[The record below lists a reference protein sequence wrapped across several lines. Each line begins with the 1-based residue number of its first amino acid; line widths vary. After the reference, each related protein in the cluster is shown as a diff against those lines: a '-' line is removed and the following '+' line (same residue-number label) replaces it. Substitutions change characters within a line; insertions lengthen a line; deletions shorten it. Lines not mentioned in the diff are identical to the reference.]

1 MAKRKS
7 RIFLRTGA
15 EADGLREAGH
25 IAAEVLAKTAD
36 LAVVGAT
43 TGEIDKAAA
52 EMIAERG
59 CISAFLNYRGFPG
72 NICISVN
79 EEVVHG
85 IGSKRVLKDKDI
97 VKIDVGIKTPAG
109 WIGDNAKTVAVGGYT
124 EDSEKLMQVT
134 EQSLYEAISF
144 AREGNR
150 LSELCGSVEAYVST
164 YGYTVVKQLVGH
176 GVGKELHEEPQVPN
190 YWDSKEM
197 RKNDNPRLKSGMVL
211 AIEPMV
217 NAGVEE
223 VDILDDK
230 WTVVT
235 KDRLLSSHFE
245 HTVLITENDP
255 EILTP
260 RPRTF
265 PES

>member
-7 RIFLRTGA
+7 KIFLRYGA

-25 IAAEVLAKTAD
+25 IAANVLARTAE
-36 LAVVGAT
+36 LAVPGAT

-52 EMIAERG
+52 DMIADKG

-85 IGSKRVLKDKDI
+85 IGSKRVLQDTDI
-97 VKIDVGIKTPAG
+97 VKIDVGIKTPSG
-109 WIGDNAKTVAVGGYT
+109 WIGDNAKTVAVGNYT
-124 EDSEKLMQVT
+124 EDSEKLMKVT

-150 LSELCGSVEAYVST
+150 LSKLCGSVEAYVSD

-176 GVGKELHEEPQVPN
+176 GVGRELHEEPQVPN
-190 YWDSKEM
+190 YWDAKEM
-197 RKNDNPRLKSGMVL
+197 RRNDNPRLKRGMVL

-245 HTVLITENDP
+245 HTVLITDGEP